1 MNDHAARG
9 ARRSAAGGGRGR
21 VRLDAAGGV
30 EGASVLR
37 PLPSC
42 AGAGQGGSVSLLS
55 AAAVSE
61 SVTVPAVPEQVRV
74 ARAF

>member
-1 MNDHAARG
+1 MNDDAARG
-9 ARRSAAGGGRGR
+9 ARRSAAGGGR

-37 PLPSC
+37 PLPPSC
-42 AGAGQGGSVSLLS
+42 AGAGQGGSVSLMS

>member
-1 MNDHAARG
+1 MNAMLRAAR
-9 ARRSAAGGGRGR
+9 AGRLRGGR

-42 AGAGQGGSVSLLS
+42 VLCRP
-55 AAAVSE
+55 
-61 SVTVPAVPEQVRV
+61 VPGR
-74 ARAF
+74 AREDRCP

>member
-9 ARRSAAGGGRGR
+9 ARRSAAGGR

-42 AGAGQGGSVSLLS
+42 AGAGQGGSVSLMS

>member
-9 ARRSAAGGGRGR
+9 ARRSAVGGQGPG
-21 VRLDAAGGV
+21 AAGGV

-42 AGAGQGGSVSLLS
+42 AGAGQGGSVSLMS

>member
-9 ARRSAAGGGRGR
+9 ARRSAAGGGQGPG
-21 VRLDAAGGV
+21 AAGGV

-42 AGAGQGGSVSLLS
+42 AGAGQGGSVSLMS